1 MKRNIHFEKFLNVK
15 KHKAL
20 EVVQNFNEYS
30 NFIPGCSGAELIK
43 RDFPIEIGR
52 LEFNILGKEYFI
64 VSENTISDNS
74 IEINQIEGPFDH
86 FKGIWTVK
94 TLNDKSCSIN
104 FDAEFELP
112 FLLNAITSQALVD
125 KFSSAIIESFI
136 NRAT

>member
-94 TLNDKSCSIN
+94 TLSDKSCSIN

-125 KFSSAIIESFI
+125 KFSSTIIESFI

>member
-1 MKRNIHFEKFLNVK
+1 MTRNIHFEKFLNVK

-125 KFSSAIIESFI
+125 KFSSTIIESFI

>member
-1 MKRNIHFEKFLNVK
+1 MKRNIHFEKVLNVK

-125 KFSSAIIESFI
+125 KFSSTIIESFI

>member
-125 KFSSAIIESFI
+125 KFSSTIIESFI

>member
-1 MKRNIHFEKFLNVK
+1 MRLFKSFANHGDKIAITDGENIKLTYKKIFVELKKIKKRLKPKSLV
-15 KHKAL
+15 L
-20 EVVQNFNEYS
+20 
-30 NFIPGCSGAELIK
+30 
-43 RDFPIEIGR
+43 
-52 LEFNILGKEYFI
+52 I

-125 KFSSAIIESFI
+125 KFSSTIIESFI

>member
-74 IEINQIEGPFDH
+74 IEINQIEGPFNH

-125 KFSSAIIESFI
+125 KFSSTIIESFI

>member
-74 IEINQIEGPFDH
+74 IEINQIEGPFVH

-125 KFSSAIIESFI
+125 KFSSTIIESFI

>member
-1 MKRNIHFEKFLNVK
+1 MTRNIHFEKFLNVK

-74 IEINQIEGPFDH
+74 IEINQIEGPFNH

-125 KFSSAIIESFI
+125 KFSSTIIESFI

>member
-1 MKRNIHFEKFLNVK
+1 MKRNIHLEKFLNVK

-125 KFSSAIIESFI
+125 KFSSTIIESFI

>member
-125 KFSSAIIESFI
+125 KFSSTIIESFI
-136 NRAT
+136 NRTT

>member
-52 LEFNILGKEYFI
+52 LEFNILGKEYF
-64 VSENTISDNS
+64 
-74 IEINQIEGPFDH
+74 
-86 FKGIWTVK
+86 
-94 TLNDKSCSIN
+94 
-104 FDAEFELP
+104 
-112 FLLNAITSQALVD
+112 
-125 KFSSAIIESFI
+125 
-136 NRAT
+136 

>member
-94 TLNDKSCSIN
+94 ALNDKSCSIN

-125 KFSSAIIESFI
+125 KFSSTIIESFI

>member
-74 IEINQIEGPFDH
+74 IEINQTEGPFDH

-125 KFSSAIIESFI
+125 KFSSTIIESFI

>member
-1 MKRNIHFEKFLNVK
+1 MRRNIHFEKVLNVN

-30 NFIPGCSGAELIK
+30 NFIPGCSRAELIK

-74 IEINQIEGPFDH
+74 IEINQTEGPFDH

-125 KFSSAIIESFI
+125 KFSSTIIESFI

>member
-43 RDFPIEIGR
+43 RNFPIEIGR

-112 FLLNAITSQALVD
+112 FLLNAITSRALVD
-125 KFSSAIIESFI
+125 KFSSTIIESFI